1 MKDYLRFLSK
11 NRLYLIIEVIGISIA
26 FAFSIPLLSFW
37 GDKWFIDYSPGY
49 KKIYA
54 ICPIGD
60 FETTIG
66 LGPKISE
73 SIPEIEQYAQI
84 YTFDDNVVQFEGSS
98 LQASGLA
105 VNTGFYDL
113 FNIALIEGSPSS
125 KADRRSILIS
135 NSFASKI
142 ASDPIGK
149 TILFSGEE
157 YRVVGIFDDIH
168 NSLIPPTD
176 IIFNINSPLLDEHWK
191 MPAEYWDNIYTLIK
205 VRQGVKTKE
214 LFKKCI
220 LTCKEYYSTYYSQ
233 HPENQKNIKL
243 IRYDR
248 ISSNIS
254 NDRLTQT
261 WGVSLW
267 AVELFGAFLL
277 VFAIINY
284 VNLTVALSLKR
295 GKEWS
300 MKKLLGLSHIKT
312 FESSFFET
320 FFVTLSCFLIGY
332 SLSHIIVPIFND
344 FFLATH
350 SYIELNS
357 SITLRKALLYV
368 VFIVVLSLIATIIP
382 ARIAC
387 KYSPID
393 VVSGRYRK
401 MVKSGTSNFLIGVQ
415 CFLTIILLSVS
426 TLFYA
431 QYRKMIN
438 RPRGQI
444 ADNLFIISGN
454 YSNDALTMAAN
465 ALRALP
471 FVRQVGKSNDC
482 PGDGRFSRV
491 TVKSSDGTITPLYIL
506 RCDSDAFRA
515 FGFITRNHMTASEG
529 LWLSNSAIEELT
541 LHGEDSDYGIID
553 ERSINVAGII
563 SDFVMDIESNV
574 NSGVEITESGDF
586 NRLIINTIGHN
597 IDYPEKILK
606 TFEEAILQTH
616 SLYIPPT
623 DSGYL
628 EYYYQKSIRPTKSI
642 LYMLA
647 VYTFFSL
654 LLGILGLVAMSINY
668 VSLHQK
674 DIAIRKVYGSSTNEE
689 IGRNIAIYL
698 KTTLLASSLGIM
710 VSVIINR
717 TIIQSYSY
725 RLTST
730 IWIYLLVV
738 AFVIGVT
745 TISVYAQIS
754 KVVSKNPI
762 LFLRSE

>member
-1 MKDYLRFLSK
+1 
-11 NRLYLIIEVIGISIA
+11 
-26 FAFSIPLLSFW
+26 
-37 GDKWFIDYSPGY
+37 
-49 KKIYA
+49 
-54 ICPIGD
+54 
-60 FETTIG
+60 
-66 LGPKISE
+66 
-73 SIPEIEQYAQI
+73 
-84 YTFDDNVVQFEGSS
+84 
-98 LQASGLA
+98 
-105 VNTGFYDL
+105 
-113 FNIALIEGSPSS
+113 
-125 KADRRSILIS
+125 
-135 NSFASKI
+135 
-142 ASDPIGK
+142 
-149 TILFSGEE
+149 
-157 YRVVGIFDDIH
+157 
-168 NSLIPPTD
+168 
-176 IIFNINSPLLDEHWK
+176 
-191 MPAEYWDNIYTLIK
+191 
-205 VRQGVKTKE
+205 
-214 LFKKCI
+214 
-220 LTCKEYYSTYYSQ
+220 
-233 HPENQKNIKL
+233 
-243 IRYDR
+243 
-248 ISSNIS
+248 
-254 NDRLTQT
+254 
-261 WGVSLW
+261 
-267 AVELFGAFLL
+267 
-277 VFAIINY
+277 
-284 VNLTVALSLKR
+284 
-295 GKEWS
+295 
-300 MKKLLGLSHIKT
+300 
-312 FESSFFET
+312 
-320 FFVTLSCFLIGY
+320 
-332 SLSHIIVPIFND
+332 
-344 FFLATH
+344 
-350 SYIELNS
+350 
-357 SITLRKALLYV
+357 
-368 VFIVVLSLIATIIP
+368 
-382 ARIAC
+382 
-387 KYSPID
+387 
-393 VVSGRYRK
+393 

-438 RPRGQI
+438 RPRGQM
-444 ADNLFIISGN
+444 ADNVFIISGN

-465 ALRALP
+465 ALRSLP

-491 TVKSSDGTITPLYIL
+491 TVKSPDGTITPLYIL

-515 FGFITRNHMTASEG
+515 FGFITRNHVTTSEG

-541 LHGEDSDYGIID
+541 LHGKDSDYGIID

-563 SDFVMDIESNV
+563 SDYVMNIESNV

-597 IDYPEKILK
+597 SDYPEKILK
-606 TFEEAILQTH
+606 TFEEAILQAH

-674 DIAIRKVYGSSTNEE
+674 DSAIRKVYGSSTNEE

-725 RLTST
+725 RLSST

-738 AFVIGVT
+738 AFIIGVT
-745 TISVYAQIS
+745 TISVYSQIS

-762 LFLRSE
+762 FFLRSE